1 MRRIWLSAVA
11 FLLSFGLCA
20 EDLAPDVQAK
30 FVKTLVS
37 ATGQFG
43 FACNNDPNLKKALE
57 AAGVSVSPG
66 FKLAWAATE
75 DEVKKLKADGRLVV
89 VPKLAWLKLGGSI
102 AIVEEE
108 GKPTFVIHMAN
119 AKATGMAL
127 PDTIVKIAKKI

>member
-1 MRRIWLSAVA
+1 MRRLILCAFA
-11 FLLSFGLCA
+11 FLFAFGLSA

-37 ATGQFG
+37 STGQFG
-43 FACNNDPNLKKALE
+43 FCCNNDPALKKSLE

-75 DEVKKLKADGRLVV
+75 AEVKTLKADGRLVV
-89 VPKLAWLKLGGSI
+89 VPKVAWLKLGASI

-108 GKPTFVIHMAN
+108 GKPTFVIHVAN
-119 AKATGMAL
+119 VKATGMTL
-127 PDTIVKIAKKI
+127 PDAIVKIAKKI